1 MKPKILSFLLV
12 LSAAFCGA
20 FAGETVALV
29 KDGKP
34 QAVILVPK
42 DADSTVKLAAKEL
55 ADYVEK
61 ITGARLS
68 TAETAQPGKLSV
80 RFSLAG
86 EKGNPFPPALEK
98 ALKQIQF
105 DGFAVEADRS
115 GVRIVSFK
123 KRGLLYGTYFL
134 LREYGGVIWF
144 HPDPTDEG
152 EYVPKSRDFTVPVQV
167 TVKNPVFQSRKF
179 ILNGGSLKNDHVYQW
194 FLRNGIQLHTGFTQ
208 NEKYLALDPVFKEGG
223 HDMGNLLVGYGPN
236 YPARMKALM
245 KEHPEYFGLVGGKRL
260 PAGNENG
267 CCQPC
272 TGNPEVLRRM
282 GDNALAQIERFG
294 DLENVRGLC
303 NDDHTV
309 WCECPDC
316 KKLDDPDAPRSNR
329 HANRWWHFVNSMAGR
344 ILNEK
349 HPNRKLE
356 TLVYQT
362 YRFPPGKVK
371 PDPRV
376 PVVICPHQRCYIHSL
391 TDPNCAPNASTFKE
405 MFDSWHR
412 AGMKAT
418 TFEYHTQLPGATRYL
433 PLERAWIDDL
443 KYYRKLN
450 MNGYGLVTRAALSN
464 FGKRSSPFNDH
475 MWMSLWQ
482 MHWLTAY
489 YSWNIDADFNKI
501 SEEINSKYYGPAW
514 KFMKP
519 YREELTKALYA
530 PKVHMGYGTPDAVLG
545 KCYESAG
552 LAERLRGYL
561 DQAEKAV
568 ANDPLYLK
576 RVRRDRLFL
585 QLSWDGAHK
594 LYMQSRQKEYNA
606 KRLRGTVRIDG
617 RLDEDIWRTS
627 DVVSDFKT
635 GVNAPVPAS
644 PKTFARIAYD
654 DNALYFG
661 IEAMKAKSGKTDD
674 SASGDG
680 IPAAMKGSHL
690 EIFLTAPS
698 MNGKYY
704 HFGLSHNG
712 KIFQAMT
719 DSPSTRDENVKI
731 DFEYKIVDAPDR
743 WTAEIK
749 APVAKL
755 SRKISDGETWKI
767 NIARSAVTD
776 DGKMETSSWSTGI
789 FHGSSMHR
797 TVAFG
802 EAGALLKNGDF
813 EDVAKPVIK
822 KHLKKQWDYVS
833 GTVPLHWAFNEN
845 NTGKVEVRNDNAPS
859 GKNYLRIEGTNAFF
873 GQYRPFPPD
882 VRQISVQMKVRGKGE
897 LFTRVF
903 GKQNEGFMTKVDS
916 PDKWTD
922 VTGTIRIPEK
932 PNAFWLRVTGT
943 LDFDDIRVLPVS
955 NDDNMPT
962 AEKHK

>member
-1 MKPKILSFLLV
+1 MKLKVVPLLMILCIAV
-12 LSAAFCGA
+12 CGVS
-20 FAGETVALV
+20 AGESVELV
-29 KDGKP
+29 KDGKVR
-34 QAVILVPK
+34 AVIVIPK

-61 ITGARLS
+61 ITGARLPE
-68 TAETAQPGKLSV
+68 AETAPSGKLSV
-80 RFSLAG
+80 RFTLA
-86 EKGNPFPPALEK
+86 EKKGNNFSPALEK

-105 DGFAVEADRS
+105 DGFAVDADPS

-123 KRGLLYGTYFL
+123 KRGLLYGTYYL

-152 EYVPKSRDFTVPVQV
+152 EYVPKSKDFSVPVQI
-167 TVKNPVFQSRKF
+167 TVKNPVFESRKF
-179 ILNGGSLKNDHVYQW
+179 TLNGGSTKNDHVYRW
-194 FLRNGIQLHTGFTQ
+194 FLRNGIQLHTGYTQ
-208 NEKYLALDPVFKEGG
+208 DETILALDPVLREGG
-223 HDMGNLLVGYGPN
+223 HDMGSLLAGYGAD
-236 YPARMKALM
+236 YKKRMNTLM
-245 KEHPEYFGLVGGKRL
+245 KEHPDYFGLVDGKRL
-260 PAGNENG
+260 SAGNENG

-272 TGNPEVLRRM
+272 TSNPEVLRRM

-294 DLENVRGLC
+294 NMENIRGLC

-309 WCECPDC
+309 WCECPEC
-316 KKLDDPDAPRSNR
+316 RKLDDPDAPRNNR
-329 HANRWWHFVNSMAGR
+329 HANRWWHFVNYMAGR
-344 ILNEK
+344 ILSEE
-349 HPNRKLE
+349 HPNRQLE

-362 YRFPPGKVK
+362 FRYPPGKVK

-391 TDPNCAPNASTFKE
+391 TDPNCSVNPAFKE

-412 AGMKAT
+412 AGMRAT

-443 KYYRKLN
+443 KYYRKLD
-450 MNGYGLVTRAALSN
+450 MNGYGLITRAALSD

-489 YSWNIDADFNKI
+489 YSWNIDADFDKV
-501 SEEINSKYYGPAW
+501 SEQINSKYYGPAW
-514 KFMKP
+514 KYMKP

-552 LAERLRGYL
+552 LAERLQSYL
-561 DQAEKAV
+561 DQAEKA
-568 ANDPLYLK
+568 AADDPLCLK

-585 QLSWDGAHK
+585 KLSWEDAHK
-594 LYMQSRQKEYNA
+594 LYMQSRQKEYDA
-606 KRLRGTVRIDG
+606 KRLRGSIRLDG
-617 RLDEDIWRTS
+617 RLDEDVWRTS
-627 DVVSDFKT
+627 DVESDFKT
-635 GVNAPVPAS
+635 AGSTPVPAS
-644 PKTFARIAYD
+644 PGTFARIAYD

-674 SASGDG
+674 SAAADG

-690 EIFLTAPS
+690 EIFLAAPS

-712 KIFQAMT
+712 KIFQALT
-719 DSPSTRDENVKI
+719 DSPSTRDENIKV
-731 DFEYKIVDAPDR
+731 DFEYKIMDAPDR

-749 APVAKL
+749 VPVAKL
-755 SRKISDGETWKI
+755 AKKISDGETWKI
-767 NIARSAVTD
+767 NIARTALTES
-776 DGKMETSSWSTGI
+776 GKLESSSWSNGI

-802 EAGALLKNGDF
+802 ETGALLKNGDF
-813 EDVAKPVIK
+813 EDIGKPVIK
-822 KHLKKQWDYVS
+822 KHLKKQWEYVS

-845 NTGKVEVRNDNAPS
+845 NTGKAEVRNDGAPS
-859 GKNYLRIEGTNAFF
+859 GKNYLRIEGENAFF
-873 GQYRPFPPD
+873 GQYSPFPPD
-882 VRQISVQMKVRGKGE
+882 IREVNVRMNVRGKGE
-897 LFTRVF
+897 LFSRVF
-903 GKQNEGFMTKVDS
+903 GNKNEGFMTKVDS
-916 PDKWTD
+916 PDKWTE
-922 VTGTIRIPEK
+922 VAGTIRLPENPK
-932 PNAFWLRVTGT
+932 AFWFRVTGT
-943 LDFDDIRVLPVS
+943 LDFDDIRVLPISV
-955 NDDNMPT
+955 DDDMPT